1 METERISERIL
12 KKCLFISILFLQFV
26 FDFLFLIFCFI
37 SDCHVMLRD
46 LPLSNWFLE
55 YRRMGFVEHHE
66 TCLSLS
72 FVRVMFEFVRDGTVL
87 PCNVLF
93 RRAVHRYK
101 GTYIL

>member
-1 METERISERIL
+1 
-12 KKCLFISILFLQFV
+12 
-26 FDFLFLIFCFI
+26 
-37 SDCHVMLRD
+37 MLRD

-93 RRAVHRYK
+93 RRAIHRYK
-101 GTYIL
+101 GIFTYSQKFFY